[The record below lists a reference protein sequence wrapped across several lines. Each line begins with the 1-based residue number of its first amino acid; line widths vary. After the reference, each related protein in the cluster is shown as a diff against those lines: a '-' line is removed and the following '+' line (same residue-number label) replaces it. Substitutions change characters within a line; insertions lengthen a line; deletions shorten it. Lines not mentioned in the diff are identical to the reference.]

1 MSFRSF
7 RTARSAR
14 AATRTTA
21 VVTAALTAAGLWAA
35 AAPASAVK
43 GGGPAT
49 TKAWPYAMLIE
60 LDGSQFCGGTLVAP
74 TKVLTAG
81 HCVTNAGDVSALRVI
96 GGRTKVDGSGG
107 TVRKVASYRLDS
119 RYSMPG
125 YAYDAAVLTLD
136 RPMPYRT
143 VPVAGPKDAALVA
156 DGRTATVLGWG
167 RTGPETTATRLKQ
180 AELVL
185 SPVADCVPY
194 TDSET
199 DPAAMLCGMPRPGT
213 TDSICPGD
221 SGGPLI
227 SGGKVVGI
235 VSSGNKYCDEQ
246 FPVSVFVRADSVAA
260 DLGLHTS

>member
-1 MSFRSF
+1 MPIRA
-7 RTARSAR
+7 ARSTR
-14 AATRTTA
+14 PGTRTTA
-21 VVTAALTAAGLWAA
+21 VVTTAVLAAAALWST
-35 AAPASAVK
+35 AAPASAIK

-49 TKAWPYAMLIE
+49 TKARPYAMLIE
-60 LDGSQFCGGTLVAP
+60 FNGRQFCGGTLVAP

-81 HCVTNAGDVSALRVI
+81 HCVESAGDVSTLRVI
-96 GGRTKVDGSGG
+96 GGRTRVDGTDG
-107 TVRKVASYRLDS
+107 TVREVTSARMDS
-119 RYSMPG
+119 RYGGPG

-143 VPVAGPKDAALVA
+143 IPVAGPKDGKLVA
-156 DGRTATVLGWG
+156 EGRKATALGWG
-167 RTGPETTATRLKQ
+167 RTGPGIGGTRLKQ
-180 AELVL
+180 TTLVL
-185 SPVADCVPY
+185 SPVADCQPY
-194 TDSET
+194 TEPET

-246 FPVSVFVRADSVAA
+246 FPVSVFVRADSVAT
-260 DLGLHTS
+260 DLGIPTH